1 MWLNS
6 DFALRHPA
14 LHFIIHGYLI
24 MSPQTETAPATG
36 APTSENLAQRDV
48 LPSGEVPTSA
58 SWPRRFAAYLLQTL
72 PTFVLLVALGGLA
85 WWGHHS
91 GWALP
96 KFSQVTGNAAA
107 VPDDWCE
114 EHGVPESMCVE
125 CNPEDYPPRTLH
137 GWCKVHGIHECP
149 LHHPDVVEL
158 KEPAQIEQRDLDRAE
173 RALMLKPRAENNFAC
188 NNPGRR
194 IQFATKEAATKAGV
208 DVEPVL
214 RSPIV
219 ESIGATGEIR
229 YDETRIARLAAKSGG
244 SVWRV
249 EKQVGDP
256 VQKGD
261 LLALIDAA
269 DVGRAKAELQQALAD
284 WQFSTATVK
293 RLEPLADSG
302 GVARTRIL
310 DAEIS
315 VRTAWIRVR
324 KAHQTLVNLGL
335 PLPLEDVQRFSEQ
348 QLASSLQFLGLPR
361 DVSKELNSATTTS
374 NLLPVIASQSGII
387 VARDVVAGEV
397 IDTQKT
403 LFTVTDTQ
411 QMWLLLNIPLE
422 EAGFVTTGQT
432 VEFLADGDMELV
444 TGAINWKSTTSDQ
457 KTRTVSVRA
466 TLQNSDG
473 RLLNETFGRGNV
485 ILRSEP
491 DAIVI
496 PNEAL
501 QWDGSC
507 HVVFV
512 RDKAWFRKESPKLFH
527 TRSVRPGVKT
537 DDHTEIIAGV
547 LPGEVVATIGS
558 DVLRA
563 QLLKN
568 NLGAG

>member
-1 MWLNS
+1 
-6 DFALRHPA
+6 
-14 LHFIIHGYLI
+14 
-24 MSPQTETAPATG
+24 MSSQTETSLGTG
-36 APTSENLAQRDV
+36 ALISGVKPQIPESAAFV
-48 LPSGEVPTSA
+48 AGPSST
-58 SWPRRFAAYLLQTL
+58 SWPTRFVAYMFQTL
-72 PTFVLLVALGGLA
+72 PTFLLLAALGGLA
-85 WWGHHS
+85 WWGHHT

-96 KFSQVTGNAAA
+96 KFSEFTDGAAA
-107 VPDDWCE
+107 PPDDWCE

-125 CNPEDYPPRTLH
+125 CNPDDYPPQTLH
-137 GWCKVHGIHECP
+137 GWCKVHGVHECP
-149 LHHPDVVEL
+149 LHHPDVAEL
-158 KEPAQIEQRDLDRAE
+158 KEPAQIEQRDLDRAD
-173 RALMLKPRAENNFAC
+173 RALKLKPRTENNYAC
-188 NNPGRR
+188 DNPGRR
-194 IQFATKEAATKAGV
+194 IQFATKEAATKSGV

-214 RSPIV
+214 RGSIV
-219 ESIGATGEIR
+219 ESVGATGEIR
-229 YDETRIARLAAKSGG
+229 YDETRIARLAAKAAG

-256 VQKGD
+256 VQQGD

-269 DVGRAKAELQQALAD
+269 DVGLAKAELQQALAD
-284 WQFSTATVK
+284 WQFNSATLK

-302 GVARTRIL
+302 GVARARIL

-315 VRTAWIRVR
+315 VRSSWIRVR

-335 PLPLEDVQRFSEQ
+335 PLPLEGVQRLSEQ
-348 QLASSLQFLGLPR
+348 RLASSLQFLGLPL
-361 DVSKELNSATTTS
+361 DVSKELNAATTTS

-387 VARDVVAGEV
+387 VARDVVVGEV
-397 IDTQKT
+397 INTQKM
-403 LFTVTDTQ
+403 LFTVADTQ

-422 EAGFVTTGQT
+422 DAGYVTLGQS
-432 VEFLADGDMELV
+432 VEFRPDGDTESV
-444 TGAINWKSTTSDQ
+444 TGEISWKSTTADQ

-466 TLQNSDG
+466 TLQNSDR
-473 RLLNETFGRGNV
+473 RLLNETFGTGNV

-512 RDKAWFRKESPKLFH
+512 RDKTWFQDDSPKLFH

-537 DDHTEIIAGV
+537 AAYIEIIAGV
-547 LPGEVVATIGS
+547 LPGEVVATVGS
-558 DVLRA
+558 NVLSA

-568 NLGAG
+568 NLGEGCTCGQ